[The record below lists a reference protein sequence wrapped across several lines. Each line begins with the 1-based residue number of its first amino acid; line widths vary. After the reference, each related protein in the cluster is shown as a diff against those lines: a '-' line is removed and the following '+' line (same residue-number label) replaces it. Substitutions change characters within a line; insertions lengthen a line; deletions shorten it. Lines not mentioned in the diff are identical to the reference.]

1 MNWVFLLLLPSK
13 MFDDSLKAADVH
25 LSLSTSSAS
34 CQASPP
40 LDLGPTN
47 ALPFFPT
54 WRKCSSAPC
63 LPSCEPAFVC
73 SNTPDP
79 LISCDS
85 SFSAASPTIP
95 FLISPSHAQVSPPI
109 CCGVC
114 GSLYTLPCPYCPT
127 ALCSS
132 RCAFT
137 HFAQNCC
144 LGSLPRNIN
153 QSDLDILLNKAREA
167 LAIFPDT

>member
-1 MNWVFLLLLPSK
+1 MS
-13 MFDDSLKAADVH
+13 DDTLELADFN
-25 LSLSTSSAS
+25 LSPPTSSAS
-34 CQASPP
+34 CQASPS
-40 LDLGPTN
+40 LDLGPSI
-47 ALPFFPT
+47 ALPFFPS
-54 WRKCSSAPC
+54 WHNSPSAPC
-63 LPSCEPAFVC
+63 SLSRDPAIVC
-73 SNTPDP
+73 SNPLDP
-79 LISCDS
+79 LLSFDS

-95 FLISPSHAQVSPPI
+95 FLISPSHALVSPPI

-114 GSLYTLPCPYCPT
+114 GSLHTLPCPYCPA

-144 LGSLPRNIN
+144 LGSLLHKII

>member
-1 MNWVFLLLLPSK
+1 

-54 WRKCSSAPC
+54 WRKSSSAPC
-63 LPSCEPAFVC
+63 SPTCDPAIVC
-73 SNTPDP
+73 ANTLDP
-79 LISCDS
+79 LLSFDS

-95 FLISPSHAQVSPPI
+95 FLISPSHALVSPPI
-109 CCGVC
+109 CCGEC
-114 GSLYTLPCPYCPT
+114 GSLNTLPCPYCPT

-144 LGSLPRNIN
+144 LGSLPRNII